1 MKRYV
6 KELARDVMRA
16 DHPLVK
22 RGIVR
27 HPGADKIEQ
36 VVKHCERG
44 TVNIVDFG
52 EKVQVPEIKRG
63 AWGYA
68 DYERKLEPHEVFR
81 YELVGGNAVDNIIP
95 Q

>member
-44 TVNIVDFG
+44 RMSSF
-52 EKVQVPEIKRG
+52 E
-63 AWGYA
+63 
-68 DYERKLEPHEVFR
+68 
-81 YELVGGNAVDNIIP
+81 AVRTIMDIQIEYDEQP
-95 Q
+95 WVL

>member
-1 MKRYV
+1 MKQVYRYYCIY
-6 KELARDVMRA
+6 RPPM
-16 DHPLVK
+16 
-22 RGIVR
+22 
-27 HPGADKIEQ
+27 PGTIP
-36 VVKHCERG
+36 RG

-52 EKVQVPEIKRG
+52 EKVQVPEIRRG

-81 YELVGGNAVDNIIP
+81 YELIGGNAVDNVIP